1 MPILKIKMPHPTAST
16 SNSPP
21 SAAPTPAHYTSTPT
35 PAQGTSPPSHTHK
48 SSTSRS
54 ASPERPPVSPI
65 TPTLSAARLAS
76 TSNVNANVNLGVAA
90 RNGTAGLE
98 SQSSGY
104 AQRSHVGG
112 KNIAIMNNTIAAQN
126 SSLQP
131 VPTHPAVQ
139 AQAHALR
146 ETYTHIQQA
155 PQVSMPQPKPS
166 PQTID
171 LSQNPDALAVK
182 SAISILQLQM
192 RNAKR
197 DMVTLQ
203 RIKERAMED
212 PEGFIGSL
220 QEGEQR
226 EREEIARK
234 RGRMVVDTESSSDED
249 EDEDEDSEEAQQING
264 AQAQNPKWET
274 LPTPQNIVRCPP
286 VNWAKY
292 GVMGES
298 LDKLHADQIRTPS
311 QGIPATINADWS
323 TTHKYG
329 DGKKEEYAMQKPLE
343 INEVEPKLKK
353 KRSPASKKD

>member
-21 SAAPTPAHYTSTPT
+21 STAPTPAHYTSTPT
-35 PAQGTSPPSHTHK
+35 PIQGKSHPSHTHK

-76 TSNVNANVNLGVAA
+76 TSHVNTNANLGVAA
-90 RNGTAGLE
+90 KNGKAVLE

-126 SSLQP
+126 STPQQM
-131 VPTHPAVQ
+131 PTHPAMQ

-146 ETYTHIQQA
+146 ETYTHTQQA

-212 PEGFIGSL
+212 PEGFVESL
-220 QEGEQR
+220 KEGEQR
-226 EREEIARK
+226 EREENARS
-234 RGRMVVDTESSSDED
+234 RGRMVVDAESSSDED
-249 EDEDEDSEEAQQING
+249 EDEESQEGQQING
-264 AQAQNPKWET
+264 AQAQNLKWET
-274 LPTPQNIVRCPP
+274 LPKPQNVVRCPP

-298 LDKLHADQIRTPS
+298 LDRLHADQIREPS

-329 DGKKEEYAMQKPLE
+329 DGTKEEYVMQKPLGL
-343 INEVEPKLKK
+343 NDVKPKK

>member
-21 SAAPTPAHYTSTPT
+21 SAAPTPAHYTSTQT
-35 PAQGTSPPSHTHK
+35 PIQGTSPPSHTHK
-48 SSTSRS
+48 SSNSRS

-76 TSNVNANVNLGVAA
+76 NSNVNTNVNLGVAVK
-90 RNGTAGLE
+90 NGTAGLE

-104 AQRSHVGG
+104 AQRNHVGG

-126 SSLQP
+126 SSPQQMP
-131 VPTHPAVQ
+131 IHPAMQ

-146 ETYTHIQQA
+146 ETYAHTQQT
-155 PQVSMPQPKPS
+155 PQVSMPQPKPP

-220 QEGEQR
+220 KEGEQR
-226 EREEIARK
+226 EREENARK

-249 EDEDEDSEEAQQING
+249 EDKDEESEEGQQING

-274 LPTPQNIVRCPP
+274 LPTPQNVVRCPP

-292 GVMGES
+292 GIMGES
-298 LDKLHADQIRTPS
+298 LDRLHEDQIREPS

-329 DGKKEEYAMQKPLE
+329 DGTKKEYVMQKPLG
-343 INEVEPKLKK
+343 INEVKPKK

>member
-35 PAQGTSPPSHTHK
+35 PVQGTSPPSHTHK

-131 VPTHPAVQ
+131 VPTHPAMQ

-249 EDEDEDSEEAQQING
+249 EDEDEESEEAQQING

-298 LDKLHADQIRTPS
+298 LDKLHADQIRNPS

-329 DGKKEEYAMQKPLE
+329 DGEKKEYVMQKPLE
-343 INEVEPKLKK
+343 IGEVESKTKK

>member
-16 SNSPP
+16 SKSPS
-21 SAAPTPAHYTSTPT
+21 SAAPTPANYTSTQT
-35 PAQGTSPPSHTHK
+35 PIQRTSPPSHTHK
-48 SSTSRS
+48 SSNSRS

-65 TPTLSAARLAS
+65 TPTLSAARLVS
-76 TSNVNANVNLGVAA
+76 TSNVNANANLGVAA
-90 RNGTAGLE
+90 KNGSTRSE

-104 AQRSHVGG
+104 APRNHVGG

-126 SSLQP
+126 NSPQP
-131 VPTHPAVQ
+131 MPTHPAMQ

-146 ETYTHIQQA
+146 ETYTHTQQA
-155 PQVSMPQPKPS
+155 PQVSMPQPKPP

-171 LSQNPDALAVK
+171 LSENPDALAVK

-197 DMVTLQ
+197 DMLTLQ

-212 PEGFIGSL
+212 PEGFVGSL
-220 QEGEQR
+220 KEGEQR
-226 EREEIARK
+226 EREENARK

-249 EDEDEDSEEAQQING
+249 EESEEGQANE
-264 AQAQNPKWET
+264 AQANNPKWET

-292 GVMGES
+292 GIMGES
-298 LDKLHADQIRTPS
+298 LDRLHADQIRKPS

-329 DGKKEEYAMQKPLE
+329 DGIKEKYAMQKPLE
-343 INEVEPKLKK
+343 IGEVEPQPKK
-353 KRSPASKKD
+353 KKTPTGKKD

>member
-16 SNSPP
+16 SNSP

-35 PAQGTSPPSHTHK
+35 SIQGNSPPSHTHK

-76 TSNVNANVNLGVAA
+76 NANTNVNLGVAA
-90 RNGTAGLE
+90 KNGTAGLQP
-98 SQSSGY
+98 QSSGY

-126 SSLQP
+126 SSPQQI
-131 VPTHPAVQ
+131 PTHPAMQ

-146 ETYTHIQQA
+146 ETYTHTQQA

-182 SAISILQLQM
+182 SAISILQMQM

-212 PEGFIGSL
+212 PEGFVGSL
-220 QEGEQR
+220 KEGEQR
-226 EREEIARK
+226 EREENARK

-249 EDEDEDSEEAQQING
+249 EDEESEEGQQVNG
-264 AQAQNPKWET
+264 AQAETPKWEA
-274 LPTPQNIVRCPP
+274 LPTPQNVVRCPP

-298 LDKLHADQIRTPS
+298 LDKLHDDQIRRPS

-329 DGKKEEYAMQKPLE
+329 DGTKEDYVMQKPLGL
-343 INEVEPKLKK
+343 NDVKPKK
-353 KRSPASKKD
+353 KRSASKKD

>member
-16 SNSPP
+16 SNTPP

-35 PAQGTSPPSHTHK
+35 PIQGPSPPSYTHK
-48 SSTSRS
+48 SSNSRS

-76 TSNVNANVNLGVAA
+76 NSNVITNVNLGVAA
-90 RNGTAGLE
+90 KNGTAGLE

-126 SSLQP
+126 NSPQP
-131 VPTHPAVQ
+131 MPMPVHPAMQ

-146 ETYTHIQQA
+146 ETYTHTQQA
-155 PQVSMPQPKPS
+155 PQVSMPQPKPP

-203 RIKERAMED
+203 RIKERAMKD

-220 QEGEQR
+220 KEGEQR
-226 EREEIARK
+226 EREENARK
-234 RGRMVVDTESSSDED
+234 RGRMDVDTESSSDED
-249 EDEDEDSEEAQQING
+249 EDKDEESKEGQQING
-264 AQAQNPKWET
+264 AQAENPKWET

-292 GVMGES
+292 GIMGES
-298 LDKLHADQIRTPS
+298 LDRLHADQIREPS
-311 QGIPATINADWS
+311 QGMPATINADWS

-329 DGKKEEYAMQKPLE
+329 DGTKEKYVMQKPLE
-343 INEVEPKLKK
+343 VVPESKK
-353 KRSPASKKD
+353 KRPSASKKH